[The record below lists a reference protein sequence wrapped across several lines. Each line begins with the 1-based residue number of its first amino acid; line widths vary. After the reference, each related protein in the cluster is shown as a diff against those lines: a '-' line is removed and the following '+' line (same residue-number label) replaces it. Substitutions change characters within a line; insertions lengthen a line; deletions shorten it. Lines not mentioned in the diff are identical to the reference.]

1 MIHFIQGL
9 SSKTIYL
16 EALLKKLNI
25 NNISKFDETN
35 SDFFLSEIN
44 SGSLFAEPKIVLLN
58 NADKI
63 KNISQ
68 ILEKLSNYDNTDEE
82 VIIVYNSNNE
92 SKKINDLT
100 KTFDTYSVFNV
111 NLNRKNFL
119 EYIEKRL
126 KIKNNESNQLL
137 DLLDEDYYLISNE
150 LDKIENFLNGKIY
163 SLDNV
168 KSILSKN
175 SKFIIFELT
184 NDILNNK
191 EIDYPIKEH
200 MGVLSSLTNDF
211 DVLYKLH
218 VLKIRENNYNNFK
231 EIIKTLYIF
240 NSYSPYYIFKKQN
253 FLDKFSK
260 KDCLDLLKLAFKT
273 ELMIKTGEID
283 LEIGVENFIMN
294 IYKKKH

>member
-35 SDFFLSEIN
+35 SEFFLSEIN

-100 KTFDTYSVFNV
+100 KTFDTYSVFNA

>member
-100 KTFDTYSVFNV
+100 KTFNTYSVFNA

-150 LDKIENFLNGKIY
+150 LDKIENFLNGKVY

-191 EIDYPIKEH
+191 KIDYPIKEH

-231 EIIKTLYIF
+231 EIIKTLDIF
-240 NSYSPYYIFKKQN
+240 NFYSPYYIFKKQN

>member
-100 KTFDTYSVFNV
+100 KTFNTYSVFNA

-150 LDKIENFLNGKIY
+150 LDKIENFLNGKVY

-191 EIDYPIKEH
+191 EIEYPIKEH

-231 EIIKTLYIF
+231 EIIKTLDIF

>member
-100 KTFDTYSVFNV
+100 KTFNTYSVFNA

-150 LDKIENFLNGKIY
+150 LDKIENFLNGKVY

-231 EIIKTLYIF
+231 EIIKTLDIF